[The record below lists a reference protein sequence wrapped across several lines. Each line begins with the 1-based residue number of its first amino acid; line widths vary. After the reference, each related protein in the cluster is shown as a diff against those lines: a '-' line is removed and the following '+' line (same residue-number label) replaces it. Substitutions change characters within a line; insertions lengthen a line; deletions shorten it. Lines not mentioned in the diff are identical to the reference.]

1 MRRSRR
7 PVAVA
12 LVLLT
17 GVPTGCR
24 SSEPR
29 LPVDAAPVS
38 AAYERASCTVMGTP
52 DDEVLRGTPSDD
64 VICGLDGN
72 DVLLGRGGDDTL
84 IGGSGSDA
92 LLGGSGVDDVRGGPG
107 IDLLLGGRGADVL
120 SGGTDEDRC
129 PVGPG
134 DRSVSCSDE
143 PNTPVIAAAGDI
155 ACPTGDEP
163 SEGSCQQLATSD
175 LLVRNVPWT
184 VLTLGDN
191 QYDDGELG
199 EFRRSYA
206 ASWGRVKAIT
216 RPTPGNHDYH
226 VTGAAGYHA
235 YFGPLAGSPH
245 EGYDSFDVGAWHLI
259 ALNSNCEAVGCDEGS
274 AQERWLR
281 EDLAAHPGACTLAYW
296 HHPRFSSGDH
306 GNDPSVDAF
315 WRALFE
321 AGADVVL
328 NGHDHTYER
337 FAPQDP
343 DQAADPNGIREFV
356 AGTGGKSL
364 YGFDDPVP
372 NSQVRISTF
381 GILELTLRADGYDW
395 RFVSLTGTVE
405 DAGSGSCH

>member
-1 MRRSRR
+1 MRRRT
-7 PVAVA
+7 VAVA
-12 LVLLT
+12 LALLT
-17 GVPTGCR
+17 GVLASCR

-29 LPVDAAPVS
+29 LPVEAAPVS
-38 AAYERASCTVMGTP
+38 TAYGRASCTVTGTQ
-52 DDEVLRGTPSDD
+52 DDEVLRGTPGDD
-64 VICGLDGN
+64 AICGLGGN
-72 DVLLGRGGDDTL
+72 DVLLGGGGDDAL

-107 IDLLLGGRGADVL
+107 IDLLVGGRGADVL
-120 SGGTDEDRC
+120 DGGRDEDRC
-129 PVGPG
+129 PTGAG
-134 DRSVSCSDE
+134 DRSASCSDE
-143 PNTPVIAAAGDI
+143 PTAPVVAAAGDI
-155 ACPTGDEP
+155 ACEADDDPDE
-163 SEGSCQQLATSD
+163 EACRQMATSD
-175 LLVRNVPWT
+175 LLVRDVPWA

-199 EFRRSYA
+199 EFRLSYA

-216 RPTPGNHDYH
+216 RPAPGNHDYH
-226 VTGAAGYHA
+226 VSGAAGYFA
-235 YFGPLAGSPH
+235 YFGPRAGRPD
-245 EGYDSFDVGAWHLI
+245 EGFYSFDVGAWHVI
-259 ALNSNCEAVGCDEGS
+259 ALNSNCEEVGCDVGS

-306 GNDPSVDAF
+306 GNDESVDAV
-315 WRALFE
+315 WRALYE

-343 DQAADPNGIREFV
+343 DQRADPDGLRAFV
-356 AGTGGKSL
+356 VGTGGKSL
-364 YGFDDPVP
+364 YGFGDPEP
-372 NSQVRISTF
+372 NSEVRIAAF

-395 RFVSLTGTVE
+395 RFISVGGTVE